1 MGFSR
6 IGRMGRRRATAILA
20 AFGLVAAL
28 FVAQQAPEA
37 RAVTGSEFDPGFI
50 ISDQVFFKGDAISE
64 AQTQSFLEAM
74 APSCAGANG
83 VTCLKNYTQSTT
95 SRAASA
101 SAGCAA
107 YNGAANERASRILV
121 KVGVAC
127 GINPQVLIVM
137 LQKEQGLVTKS
148 SPTPS
153 NYRIAMGYGC
163 PDTAPCDAQFYGFYN
178 QVYKAA
184 WQLKIYGASPSSWR
198 YHVGNVA
205 VQFHPNAGCG
215 STVVNIR
222 NQATASLY
230 NYTPYQPNASAL
242 ANLRGLGDS
251 CGSYGNRNFWVYFND
266 WFGDTGTAGVLAID
280 ELYQQL
286 GGSAGSLGAPVGGI
300 NSISANGGGLVRA
313 FANGAIAWSR
323 PLGAHVVAGEIRVF
337 FNVQGGIAGALGW
350 PASPANANS
359 SRGGGTVQAF
369 QNGAITRTTAGQLST
384 LSGPIRVN
392 FGSTGGLAGPLGWPL
407 ASAVCADGGCT
418 QSFDGGTIYWTESRG
433 AHSVQSAFAP
443 LFASTGGTS
452 GSLGWPTSD
461 PNALTVSGGSGIV
474 QGFDKGA
481 ITQVTG
487 AAPRILSGPI
497 RTAFNAAGGLAGAPG
512 WPTSDAVCQGP
523 SCVQQ
528 VQGGVMRA
536 EPTRGAFFTPS
547 VIEAA
552 YSSAGGVSGRLG
564 WPVGSPSAITANG
577 GGIVQAFQNGAI
589 AYSATGG
596 AHAISGDVRVY
607 FNTQGGIAGP
617 LGWPTGDQVCSAGG
631 VCTQRFM
638 GGLVNWSPTSGGSV
652 TR

>member
-1 MGFSR
+1 MGFSK
-6 IGRMGRRRATAILA
+6 IGGMGRRRATAILA

-28 FVAQQAPEA
+28 FVAQHASGA

-64 AQTQSFLEAM
+64 SQTQSFLEAM

-121 KVGVAC
+121 KVGIAC

-205 VQFHPNAGCG
+205 VQFHPNVGCG

-280 ELYQQL
+280 DLHRSL
-286 GGSAGSLGAPVGGI
+286 GGSNGVLGAPVSGI
-300 NSISANGGGLVRA
+300 NGITANGGGLVRA
-313 FANGAIAWSR
+313 YANGAIAWTR
-323 PLGAHVVAGEIRVF
+323 ALGAYAITGSIRTF
-337 FNVQGGIAGALGW
+337 FNEQGGIAGTLGW

-359 SRGGGTVQAF
+359 AHGGGTVQAF
-369 QNGAITRTTAGQLST
+369 QNGAITQTAAGQLST
-384 LSGPIRVN
+384 LTGAIRAD
-392 FGSTGGLAGPLGWPL
+392 FGSAGGIAGPLGWPQG
-407 ASAVCADGGCT
+407 SADCVDGTCT
-418 QSFDGGTIYWTESRG
+418 QNFQGGAIYWSAGRG
-433 AHSVQSAFAP
+433 AHNVQTPFAA
-443 LFASTGGTS
+443 LFASTGGLT

-461 PNALTVSGGSGIV
+461 PTSASVVGGSGTV

-481 ITQVTG
+481 ITQVGTDV
-487 AAPRILSGPI
+487 PRILSGPI
-497 RTAFNAAGGLAGAPG
+497 RVAFNASGGLAGLPG
-512 WPTSDAVCQGP
+512 WPTSDVSCQIATC
-523 SCVQQ
+523 SQL
-528 VQGGVMRA
+528 VQGGVVRSHA
-536 EPTRGAFFTPS
+536 SKGAYFTPQA
-547 VIEAA
+547 IESA
-552 YSSAGGVSGRLG
+552 YVKAGGTDGSLG
-564 WPVGSPSAITANG
+564 WPVGSPLVIPANG
-577 GGIVQAFQNGAI
+577 GGLVQAFENGAI
-589 AYSATGG
+589 AYSATRG
-596 AHAISGDVRVY
+596 AYPITGKVRTY
-607 FNTQGGIAGP
+607 FNAEGGIGGY
-617 LGWPTGDQVCSAGG
+617 LGWPTGDQLCASDG
-631 VCTQRFM
+631 VCTQQFM
-638 GGLVNWSPTSGGSV
+638 GGVV
-652 TR
+652 RR